1 MKKNEEHENENLSKE
16 HEKYN
21 NIHEQVKALQQRNA
35 DLDDDN
41 CYLQGKVSLLLEC
54 LIRAFKKMKFL
65 KSQSKV

>member
-35 DLDDDN
+35 DLDDEN
-41 CYLQGKVSLLLEC
+41 CYLQGKVSL